1 MMMMVIE
8 KLIQNLRS
16 FSFIAQEQD
25 HLWNQQCVGA
35 ARDNKPAPLQDDA
48 EDDAGGKLTHLGMSS
63 CNVQSRKD
71 RQSQCFNIHQNNRRG
86 L

>member
-35 ARDNKPAPLQDDA
+35 ARDNKPALLSKMMPKMMQVA
-48 EDDAGGKLTHLGMSS
+48 S
-63 CNVQSRKD
+63 
-71 RQSQCFNIHQNNRRG
+71 
-86 L
+86 